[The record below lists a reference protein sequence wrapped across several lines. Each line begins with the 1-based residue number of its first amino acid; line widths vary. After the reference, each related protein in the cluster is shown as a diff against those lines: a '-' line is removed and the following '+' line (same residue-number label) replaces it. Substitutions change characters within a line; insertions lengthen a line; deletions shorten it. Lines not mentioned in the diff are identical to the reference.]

1 MFLLAAYECWYYKFL
16 IYSLS
21 QFLTIFFVVSRI
33 LALSLLASIYPTW
46 MGIVIALHWGMMS
59 IWLALGQQQTTA
71 CSNRCE
77 ELLLS
82 ASLGLAYVVAFI
94 SPRDGPT
101 RYIYLVYYLVCV
113 MENTAA
119 LVVWCVMNNSTDNP
133 LLYYGAPSVQVASFL
148 LAIIF
153 LFIYYYY
160 CHPAL
165 TTHSKIPPLSES
177 STLDFDKP
185 SYSKSCTHRTHS

>member
-1 MFLLAAYECWYYKFL
+1 MVCFFW
-16 IYSLS
+16 
-21 QFLTIFFVVSRI
+21 QLTGVGTQLEICVVIFWLNSFVVSRV
-33 LALSLLASIYPTW
+33 LALSLLAAIYPTW
-46 MGIVIALHWGMMS
+46 LGVVIGLHWGMMS
-59 IWLALGQQQTTA
+59 VWLALGQQQTTA

-77 ELLLS
+77 EFLLS

-101 RYIYLVYYLVCV
+101 RYIYLAYYLVCV

-119 LVVWCVMNNSTDNP
+119 LVVWCVVNNSSDNP

-153 LFIYYYY
+153 LFIYYKY
-160 CHPAL
+160 CHPAS
-165 TTHSKIPPLSES
+165 THSKIPPLSES

-185 SYSKSCTHRTHS
+185 SYSKSCTHRSHS